1 MAAADKNITIKFFA
15 DGDKDLIKAFK
26 DLATAQG
33 KFNRSSEST
42 KKSTKSL
49 NKSLVDMTIQVKKTG
64 KSWKQLGI
72 DSKTLKMAFN
82 GSRVALDKMNVAMGK
97 GRKRARLLDN
107 TFATLRSQML
117 LFSFAMSMGIRQLIG
132 FTKEAAKVESMSRA
146 FNTLSGGVESGAV
159 AMDKLKAATNG
170 TMSQFDLF
178 QQANNAMILGITK
191 NSDEMAEMFD
201 IAQRLGN
208 ALGVDTRR
216 SVESLIT
223 GIGRQSRLMLDNIGI
238 IVKADEAYEAY
249 AAKLGTTV
257 DKLSDVDKKQAFLNA
272 TMEAARSKVASL
284 GEETL
289 GSQASFDNLSA
300 SLSDATVAMG
310 NNLGIILRLADAMA
324 FLIDKSVEYQDTLK
338 NTSFNVGGFNTQLA
352 MMLDAYLNMKD
363 AQDQT
368 SESTKT
374 NNDINL
380 EGIHIFGSGKQQRD
394 DMIKGLK
401 EQSDAFSLL
410 DPQYEKRIE
419 LEKKLTQAVIASSFS
434 QAISYDNAGKAA
446 VAAIRDVIS
455 AKVQSMIMSLM
466 EDAIAKFGWLGIP
479 LAATAG
485 AVAGSLVGQAQRH
498 LTMDKFETGGLVGGR
513 RHSQGGTMIEAEQGE
528 FVMSRNAVNAV
539 GIEAMNRINQG
550 GGAGSVNISFSG
562 NVMSQD
568 FIEGEAIPM
577 IKEAIRRGAD
587 IGVS

>member
-1 MAAADKNITIKFFA
+1 MPDNKITIKFQGTGHKKLRNEINSIAQAQERLNGKVDDGVKAGNGALKNNRLLGGSFA
-15 DGDKDLIKAFK
+15 TMRSHLLLFNFAMGLGVAQLIK
-26 DLATAQG
+26 
-33 KFNRSSEST
+33 
-42 KKSTKSL
+42 
-49 NKSLVDMTIQVKKTG
+49 
-64 KSWKQLGI
+64 
-72 DSKTLKMAFN
+72 
-82 GSRVALDKMNVAMGK
+82 
-97 GRKRARLLDN
+97 
-107 TFATLRSQML
+107 
-117 LFSFAMSMGIRQLIG
+117 

-146 FNTLSGGVESGAV
+146 FTTLSGGVEGGVV

-208 ALGVDTRR
+208 ALGVDTKR

-249 AAKLGTTV
+249 AAKLGTTA
-257 DKLSDVDKKQAFLNA
+257 DKLSDADKKQAFLNA
-272 TMEAARSKVASL
+272 TMEAARSKVGNL
-284 GEETL
+284 GEEVL
-289 GSQASFDNLSA
+289 GSQASFDRLSS

-310 NNLGIILRLADAMA
+310 NNLGIVVRLADAMA
-324 FLIDKSVEYQDTLK
+324 FLIDKTVEYQGVIK
-338 NTSFNVGGFNTQLA
+338 NTSFNVGGFSTKLA
-352 MMLDAYLNMKD
+352 IMLDAYLNMKD
-363 AQDQT
+363 AQDES
-368 SESTKT
+368 SESTKI

-394 DMIKGLK
+394 DMVKGMK
-401 EQSDAFSLL
+401 KQSEAFSLL
-410 DPQYEKRIE
+410 DPQYEKRII
-419 LEKKLTQAVIASSFS
+419 LEKKLTQAIVASSFS
-434 QAISYDNAGKAA
+434 QAMSYDNAGKAA
-446 VAAIRDVIS
+446 EAAIRDVIA
-455 AKVQSMIMSLM
+455 AKVQSMIMGLM

-498 LTMDKFETGGLVGGR
+498 WKMEDGGLIGGR
-513 RHSQGGTMIEAEQGE
+513 RHSQGGTLIEAEQGE

-539 GIEAMNRINQG
+539 GIEAMNRINSG
-550 GGAGSVNISFSG
+550 GGAGSVVVNVSG

-568 FIEGEAIPM
+568 YVEGELANQL
-577 IKEAIRRGAD
+577 KEAIRRGAD
-587 IGVS
+587 IGVA

>member
-338 NTSFNVGGFNTQLA
+338 NTSFNVGGFNTQLT